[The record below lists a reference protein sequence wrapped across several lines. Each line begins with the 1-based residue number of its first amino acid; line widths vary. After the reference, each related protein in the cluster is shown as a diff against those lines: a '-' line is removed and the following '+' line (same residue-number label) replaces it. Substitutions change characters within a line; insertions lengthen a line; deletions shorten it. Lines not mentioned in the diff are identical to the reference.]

1 VAQFGALEAA
11 IMDCVWAATE
21 PLTVRDILTGLDRK
35 PALAYTTVLSVCQKL
50 ERKGFLSHDTVGTA
64 YRYVPVQT
72 REQHT
77 AAVMSAALDGG
88 GGPRE
93 GALLAFVE
101 QLSDTETQAL
111 ADALARVRRSS
122 RRPVQ

>member
-1 VAQFGALEAA
+1 MAEFGSLEAT
-11 IMDCVWAATE
+11 IMDCVWSATE
-21 PLTVRDILTGLDRK
+21 PLTVRDILGRMDRT

-50 ERKGFLSHDTVGTA
+50 ERKGFLTHDTAGTA

-77 AAVMSAALDGG
+77 AAVMSAALDHG

-101 QLSDTETQAL
+101 QLSDNETKAL
-111 ADALARVRRSS
+111 ADALARVRRTN
-122 RRPVQ
+122 RRQAQ